1 MNIQN
6 SNTPD
11 SLEDAPT
18 NGKSA
23 AVIYTHSLLEGSMT
37 FIKSQAEALEN
48 YYPVYAGAHRVDGI
62 PLPEERTYAVNDGTL
77 RGTIREALF
86 RQMNW
91 APTILKNL
99 KRHHPQIVHAH
110 FGTCG
115 PAGLTLARGLRIPLL
130 VTFHGHDAT
139 MNREEALKTYR
150 GRELLNKKAKLIAEA
165 GGFIAVSEYI
175 RRRLIDLGY
184 PEGKIILHRNGIDLD
199 FFRRR
204 EQTNREPVILFVG
217 RFVEKKGI
225 KYLIEAAAKLREAE
239 LEFELVLIGSGPLE
253 SELKDAASRAR
264 VPCRFV
270 GFLPIDKVRDWLS
283 RATVVAIPSVIAENG
298 DAEGLPTTL
307 LEAQAMET
315 PVVATFHSGIPEGV
329 VNGET
334 AELVKER
341 DTSALAEKLRSFLQS
356 PDKAHAFGK
365 SGRHFVTEH
374 FDLKLQGQRL
384 ENIYKKLYLDYQ
396 TDSARAN

>member
-1 MNIQN
+1 
-6 SNTPD
+6 
-11 SLEDAPT
+11 
-18 NGKSA
+18 
-23 AVIYTHSLLEGSMT
+23 
-37 FIKSQAEALEN
+37 
-48 YYPVYAGAHRVDGI
+48 
-62 PLPEERTYAVNDGTL
+62 
-77 RGTIREALF
+77 
-86 RQMNW
+86 
-91 APTILKNL
+91 
-99 KRHHPQIVHAH
+99 
-110 FGTCG
+110 
-115 PAGLTLARGLRIPLL
+115 
-130 VTFHGHDAT
+130 

-184 PEGKIILHRNGIDLD
+184 PERKIILHRNGIDLD

-204 EQTNREPVILFVG
+204 EQINREPVILFVG

-341 DTSALAEKLRSFLQS
+341 DTSALAEKLRLFLQS

-365 SGRHFVTEH
+365 SGRRFVTEH
-374 FDLKLQGQRL
+374 FDLQLQGQRL
-384 ENIYKKLYLDYQ
+384 EKIYKKLYLDYQ
-396 TDSARAN
+396 TDSARAD